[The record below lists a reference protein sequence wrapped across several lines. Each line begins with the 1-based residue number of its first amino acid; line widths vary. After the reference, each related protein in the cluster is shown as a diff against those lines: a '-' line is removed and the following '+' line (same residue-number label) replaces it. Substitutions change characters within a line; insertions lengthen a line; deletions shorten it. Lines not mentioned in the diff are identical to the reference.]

1 MRLTMKL
8 QTMGLTMLM
17 FSLLGGTTMLV
28 MNEPETALVV
38 WLLGGVPA
46 IVLVIAG
53 TLRRHSQK

>member
-1 MRLTMKL
+1 MKL